1 MASGEW
7 RTGAARFH
15 SLLAIRHSPLGPK
28 RTLNMRTLLA
38 AATIA
43 VLTSGAQAM
52 TYDEKLAAC
61 LACHGEKGVSET
73 AEVPS
78 LAGQPADFT
87 LIQLFLF
94 RQNTRKIEIM
104 NDLAKDMTDDD
115 LRKFSDH
122 FAKMAPPKAAG
133 DPPDPAIAARA
144 QAVIAKNHCGSCH
157 NPDFSGRE
165 QMPRLAAQREDYLLK
180 ALRDYKAARRPGYD
194 ATMDEVIR
202 PLTDADIVD
211 LSHYLSR
218 LR

>member
-1 MASGEW
+1 
-7 RTGAARFH
+7 
-15 SLLAIRHSPLGPK
+15 
-28 RTLNMRTLLA
+28 MRAFLA
-38 AATIA
+38 AAMLIGL
-43 VLTSGAQAM
+43 LTAPVRAM

-61 LACHGEKGVSET
+61 LACHGEKGISET
-73 AEVPS
+73 SEVPS
-78 LAGQPADFT
+78 LAGMPADFT

-115 LRKFSDH
+115 LRKFSEY
-122 FAKMAPPKAAG
+122 FAKLAPPKASGEAA
-133 DPPDPAIAARA
+133 DPQIAARA
-144 QAVIAKNHCGSCH
+144 QAVIAKNHCASCH
-157 NPDFSGRE
+157 NPDFSGRQ
-165 QMPRLAAQREDYLLK
+165 QMPRLVAQREDYLLK
-180 ALRDYKAARRPGYD
+180 ALRDYKAAKRPGYD

>member
-1 MASGEW
+1 
-7 RTGAARFH
+7 
-15 SLLAIRHSPLGPK
+15 
-28 RTLNMRTLLA
+28 MRAFLA
-38 AATIA
+38 AAMLIGLCT
-43 VLTSGAQAM
+43 VPVRAM

-61 LACHGEKGVSET
+61 LACHGEKGISET
-73 AEVPS
+73 SEVPS
-78 LAGQPADFT
+78 LAGMPADFT

-115 LRKFSDH
+115 LRKFSEY
-122 FAKMAPPKAAG
+122 FAKLPPPKASG
-133 DPPDPAIAARA
+133 DAADPAIAARA
-144 QAVIAKNHCGSCH
+144 QAVIAKNHCASCH

-180 ALRDYKAARRPGYD
+180 ALRDYKAAKRPGYD

-211 LSHYLSR
+211 LSHYLAR